1 MNLEMNSEVGARFKL
16 VARKASTEEIIRET
30 DWFQNIVLDTGLAR
44 MSVGTWIDR
53 CCVGTGNSTAVA
65 TQTQLDAFKAS
76 TTANQDPAGGIQV
89 TALPYYMW
97 ARRTYRFGDGVAAGN
112 ISEVGLGW
120 ANANLWNRALVKD
133 SNGNP
138 TTITV
143 LADEYLDVI
152 TEIRV
157 YPQETLSGSFNF
169 LNKAGAVVSSHTY
182 TGRAFYATPNNT
194 YQLVQL
200 GSIGI
205 YNGGVG
211 ATTTANPTGTRLS
224 YGSPTTTE
232 YPTPTSIKCTKK
244 FLLTEAND
252 IHKTLF
258 AQSTGFLSSG
268 IGMGYQVEFTPTITK
283 TNLMELTYTVSM
295 SWGRYTGA

>member
-1 MNLEMNSEVGARFKL
+1 MNLEINNQVGARFKL
-16 VARKASTEEIIRET
+16 VARKASTEEITRET

-44 MSVGTWIDR
+44 MSVDAWIDR
-53 CCVGTGNSTAVA
+53 CCVGTGNTTPLA

-76 TTANQDPAGGIQV
+76 TTTNQDFTGGIQV
-89 TALPYYMW
+89 TTLPYYMW
-97 ARRTYRFGDGVAAGN
+97 ARSTYRFGEGVAAGN
-112 ISEVGLGW
+112 ISELGLGW
-120 ANANLWNRALVKD
+120 TNANLWNRALVKD
-133 SNGNP
+133 TNGNP

-157 YPQETLSGSFNF
+157 YPQESLSGSFNF

-182 TGRAFYATPNNT
+182 AGRAYYANATPYHQQFGINNF
-194 YQLVQL
+194 
-200 GSIGI
+200 SI
-205 YNGGVG
+205 YNGSLG
-211 ATTTANPTGTRLS
+211 ATPTAVPAGSRLS

-244 FLLTEAND
+244 FLLADGNG
-252 IHKTLF
+252 IHKTLYVDYKGPL
-258 AQSTGFLSSG
+258 QNSG
-268 IGMGYQVEFTPTITK
+268 AGYQVEFTPTITK
-283 TNLMELTYTVSM
+283 TNQMELTYTISM